1 MPHVFLYTI
10 SALLIPFLIGYP
22 IACIIRAGL
31 GLRRIIF
38 GEAIGLA
45 VMVIVI
51 RSLEGLFAV
60 KEFAWELLGC
70 YVVTVALLWRYS
82 SAASRLKKDC
92 ARIGISALIIV
103 LISLVGV
110 VVALNLPILL
120 DHALIFE
127 GTGNHDSFY
136 YTVVAHYMQHHSFYA
151 PVAYTPEHPYNEIIR
166 WTFGGAAPIGRVGA
180 EGYLAWL
187 SSLFNRNPA
196 FLYNAASTCGMIVA
210 GSCCLLL
217 LSPARL
223 REIRH
228 GNTRVWLIP
237 AALSTPVLYESVFN
251 SNFSTAYGVAFFSAY
266 LSASWMRSRTP
277 RLVLAVLLMTA
288 MLASYPE
295 LVPMAW
301 ACLGIGLL
309 FRWRLGRRFIAQTT
323 RDGLRALRDMACS
336 IALFPWIAVP
346 AWYVIFSAYIVM
358 HASGPGTGLPD
369 ANAGLAPARY
379 MLATIMAN
387 RHIGDAT
394 PELLAA
400 IILAM
405 LVFLVFMG
413 VLRGGRN
420 APLLGGICAAF
431 VVIVGII
438 YFQSYDYG
446 KLKIVEYFAP
456 LITAVIISGTIGKW
470 GTGSLD
476 RIKAGLIGISSGAVI
491 IVFVVTIG
499 IMINESLFWGR
510 LKRITPATM
519 KLVRAIQAL
528 PNGSVISFG
537 STPWPYYYSM
547 WIPYLSDATFVYSTG
562 FASGGYFSSY
572 VKQHPV
578 APFTDARY
586 LVQSADAWVGVP
598 YPQAEIARYG
608 DFELLRLD
616 DANSLSVSGLH
627 RVEGR
632 HVWMG
637 KSIELSVRHLD
648 SHVNYLNIF
657 FESRFHPIGPTE
669 LVEIKQNHHSC
680 AVEVGTHGQ
689 GLSIRLGES
698 STEDIDIIPKRPPE
712 SPYGLGMGGDP
723 RKLTF
728 DVTEL
733 GFSKVPKYQPASC
746 QQGG

>member
-1 MPHVFLYTI
+1 MLHVFLYTI

-45 VMVIVI
+45 VIVIVI
-51 RSLEGLFAV
+51 RSLESLLAV
-60 KEFAWELLGC
+60 KEFTWELLGC
-70 YVVTVALLWRYS
+70 YVITVALLWYYS
-82 SAASRLKKDC
+82 STASRLKKDC
-92 ARIGISALIIV
+92 TRIGISALIIA
-103 LISLVGV
+103 LVTLLGV
-110 VVALNLPILL
+110 IVALNLPILL
-120 DHALIFE
+120 YHALIFE

-151 PVAYTPEHPYNEIIR
+151 PIIYTPEHPYNEITR
-166 WTFGGAAPIGRVGA
+166 WTFGSAAPIGRVGA

-196 FLYNAASTCGMIVA
+196 FLYNATSTCGMIVA
-210 GSCCLLL
+210 GLCCLLL
-217 LSPARL
+217 LSPARQ

-228 GNTRVWLIP
+228 GIARVWLIP
-237 AALSTPVLYESVFN
+237 AALLTPVLYESVFN
-251 SNFSTAYGVAFFSAY
+251 SNYSTVYGVAFFAAY

-309 FRWRLGRRFIAQTT
+309 FRWRPGRKFIAQTV

-336 IALFPWIAVP
+336 IVLFPWIAIP
-346 AWYVIFSAYIVM
+346 AWYVVFNAYIVM

-369 ANAGLAPARY
+369 ANVGLAPARY
-379 MLATIMAN
+379 MLATLMAN
-387 RHIGDAT
+387 RHIGEAT

-400 IILAM
+400 IILVLLA
-405 LVFLVFMG
+405 FLVVIG

-456 LITAVIISGTIGKW
+456 LGTAIIISGTIGKL
-470 GTGSLD
+470 GTGSLG
-476 RIKAGLIGISSGAVI
+476 RIKAGLIGASSGAI
-491 IVFVVTIG
+491 IMVFAFTIR
-499 IMINESLFWGR
+499 IMVNESLFWGG

-519 KLVRAIQAL
+519 KLARAIQAL
-528 PNGSVISFG
+528 PIGSLVSFG

-578 APFTDARY
+578 APITDARY

-598 YPQAEIARYG
+598 YPQAEVARYG

-616 DANSLSVSGLH
+616 DANSVSVSGLQ

-657 FESRFHPIGPTE
+657 FESRFHPIGAKE
-669 LVEIKQNHHSC
+669 LVDIKQNNHPC

-689 GLSIRLGES
+689 GLSIRLGDS
-698 STEDIDIIPKRPPE
+698 ATEDIDIIPKRPPE
-712 SPYGLGMGGDP
+712 SPYELGMSGDP
-723 RKLTF
+723 RMLTF
-728 DVTEL
+728 NITEL
-733 GFSKVPKYQPASC
+733 DFSKNPKYQPVSC
-746 QQGG
+746 QQG